1 MKPTYPDK
9 QRIWDWTMALAEI
22 TEPDCPYTRRSFSP
36 LFFEGRGWLEKEMQA
51 LGLSTHVDVAGNLIG
66 RLEGSEPEAETIMIG
81 SHSDTVPSGG
91 RFDGIAGVIAGLEC
105 IASWRDSGKTL
116 RHSVEIV
123 DYLAEEPSEWGI
135 SCVGSRGITG
145 FMTAE
150 LLATEHPE
158 TKEALADAIKRVGG
172 EPEKL
177 TKRDDVAAVFELHIE
192 QGSVLETEQL
202 DVGIV
207 SGIVGILRLS
217 IVFEGAA
224 GHAGTTPMDI
234 RRDASVA
241 AARTSFL
248 ASEAASRIWQESG
261 HYLTATCGQTFVHP
275 NASNVVPGK
284 TELVFDIRS
293 DDKETMELFATELK
307 RIAEES
313 AQLADVDITQ
323 FQRMTDTYPV
333 NSDNTLMDHISSACH
348 AHNIKAKMMPS
359 GAGHDAAFL
368 AHIAPMAMVF
378 VPSKGGISH
387 RPDEWT
393 TSEQFEKGVAA
404 LITAVESFDQLNKT
418 I

>member
-1 MKPTYPDK
+1 MNPTYPNK
-9 QRIWDWTMALAEI
+9 QRFWDWTMALAEI
-22 TEPDCPYTRRSFSP
+22 SEPGVPYTRRSFSP
-36 LFFEGRGWLEKEMQA
+36 LFMEGRRWLEQQMQA
-51 LGLSTHVDVAGNLIG
+51 LGLTTSVDAAGNLIG
-66 RLEGSEPEAETIMIG
+66 RLEGTDPNAKTIMIG

-105 IASWRDSGKTL
+105 IASWKDAGKQL

-145 FMTAE
+145 FLTPE
-150 LLATEHPE
+150 LLATEHPD
-158 TKEALADAIKRVGG
+158 TKELLSSALKRVGG
-172 EPEKL
+172 DGEQL
-177 TKRDDVAAVFELHIE
+177 YKREDVAAAFELHIE
-192 QGSVLETEQL
+192 QGTVLETERL

-207 SGIVGILRLS
+207 SGIVGILRLN
-217 IVFEGAA
+217 ILFEGAA

-241 AARTSFL
+241 AARTNYL
-248 ASEAASRIWQESG
+248 ASEAATRIWKDSG
-261 HYLTATCGQTFVHP
+261 YYLTATCGQTFIHP

-284 TELVFDIRS
+284 AELVFDIRS
-293 DDKETMELFATELK
+293 DDKATMEAFASELK

-313 AQLADVDITQ
+313 AELANVEVTE

-333 NSDNTLMDHISSACH
+333 RADTQLMANIRSACDT
-348 AHNIKAKMMPS
+348 HNIKAREMPS

-378 VPSKGGISH
+378 VPSKEGVSH

-393 TSEQFEKGVAA
+393 TAEQFEKGIAA
-404 LITAVESFDQLNKT
+404 LITAVESFDQLN
-418 I
+418 

>member
-1 MKPTYPDK
+1 MKITTPN
-9 QRIWDWTMALAEI
+9 QHRFWEWTMALAEI
-22 TEPDCPYTRRSFSP
+22 SEPGRPYTRRSFSP
-36 LFFEGRGWLEKEMQA
+36 LFTEGRKWLEKEMQA
-51 LGLSTHVDVAGNLIG
+51 LGLATHIDAAGNLIG
-66 RLEGSEPEAETIMIG
+66 RLDGSDPKAGTIMIG

-105 IASWRDSGKTL
+105 IASWKDDGKTL

-145 FMTAE
+145 YLTPD
-150 LLATEHPE
+150 LLATQHPE
-158 TKEALADAIKRVGG
+158 TKETLADAIKRVGG
-172 EPEKL
+172 DSQKL
-177 TKRDDVAAVFELHIE
+177 NKRSDVAAAFELHIE
-192 QGSVLETEQL
+192 QGAVLESEEM

-207 SGIVGILRLS
+207 TGIVGILRLS
-217 IVFEGAA
+217 IVFKGAA

-241 AARTSFL
+241 AARTNFM
-248 ASEAASRIWQESG
+248 ASELASRIWRESG
-261 HYLTATCGQTFVHP
+261 HYLTATCGQTFVFP

-293 DDKETMELFATELK
+293 DNKETMETFAAELK
-307 RIAEES
+307 KLAEES
-313 AQLADVDITQ
+313 AQLSGVEIIE

-333 NSDNTLMDHISSACH
+333 NSDVALMNHITHACDIH
-348 AHNIKAKMMPS
+348 GHKAKVMPS

-368 AHIAPMAMVF
+368 AHVAPMAMVF

-393 TSEQFEKGVAA
+393 SAEQFEKGVAA
-404 LITAVESFDQLNKT
+404 LITAVESFDQSNTT